1 MESPFIPQPSRKPV
15 SPQKMRSHL
24 KLKLLKLLKVVALL
38 VVGLAAIGVVKH
50 RKIGRNT
57 LFSSKTDASSFSGIS
72 RGDTV
77 KEVLDKLGP
86 PLFFYY
92 LKDGGYWYH
101 SNGEM
106 VEKYKQ
112 YECILHYSKPKGDGD
127 YLRRELVLGNGVVIY
142 KMAGWSG

>member
-1 MESPFIPQPSRKPV
+1 MEFTFIPRLPRKLV
-15 SPQKMRSHL
+15 LPQKMRSHS
-24 KLKLLKLLKVVALL
+24 KLKLLKAVAL
-38 VVGLAAIGVVKH
+38 VPIGLAATGGVLHVKLVN
-50 RKIGRNT
+50 NT
-57 LFSSKTDASSFSGIS
+57 LFTDRTDASSFSRVSKGQ
-72 RGDTV
+72 TV
-77 KEVLDKLGP
+77 EEVLDKLGP
-86 PLFFYY
+86 PLFVYY

-106 VEKYKQ
+106 IEKYKQ